1 MNTKLTLKLDEE
13 VIERAKNYAKKQ
25 HRSLSSLVENY
36 FKIITDTSPENE
48 TISPLVRELS
58 GVVRLPKGM
67 DARKEYSEYLAGK
80 FK

>member
-58 GVVRLPKGM
+58 GVVRLPKGT
-67 DARKEYSEYLAGK
+67 DARKEYSEYVSGK
-80 FK
+80 YK